1 MPPRLSGTSFIV
13 ENLSRQFSP
22 QEMVLAGQAWQVA
35 DEYQRDPHLPAIHY
49 LDKEW
54 TWPRRG
60 QSYIRWARWLTL
72 PALARRVERLA
83 RTERCDAI
91 LGIFPNEFF
100 LYAAFAAAR
109 RLCIPFYPYF
119 HNTYRENRRGLPL
132 RFANWFERHVC
143 KTAPLVFVVSAGM
156 QQYYQAR
163 YPGVRFETLL
173 HPFNEPLPEFTPPP
187 LPRASLS
194 LALLGTLNESNAD
207 AARRLAKIVNRRE
220 DCRLTTYSGT
230 DDWYFAKTGVC
241 GPRITH
247 SRVAY
252 DEVTATLQS
261 HDILLLPH
269 GLSGGWSDAEYAT
282 IFPTRTISYLLA
294 GRPILAH
301 TRSDCF
307 LTRWLREHDCA
318 EIVDRADERALSDAL
333 DRLRDDTPRR
343 EQLVRNACAAA
354 REFHAPVVA
363 AKLREIVTS
372 SGKRPEGQTR

>member
-1 MPPRLSGTSFIV
+1 
-13 ENLSRQFSP
+13 
-22 QEMVLAGQAWQVA
+22 
-35 DEYQRDPHLPAIHY
+35 
-49 LDKEW
+49 
-54 TWPRRG
+54 
-60 QSYIRWARWLTL
+60 
-72 PALARRVERLA
+72 
-83 RTERCDAI
+83 
-91 LGIFPNEFF
+91 
-100 LYAAFAAAR
+100 
-109 RLCIPFYPYF
+109 
-119 HNTYRENRRGLPL
+119 
-132 RFANWFERHVC
+132 
-143 KTAPLVFVVSAGM
+143 
-156 QQYYQAR
+156 
-163 YPGVRFETLL
+163 
-173 HPFNEPLPEFTPPP
+173 
-187 LPRASLS
+187 
-194 LALLGTLNESNAD
+194 
-207 AARRLAKIVNRRE
+207 LAKIVNRRE

-241 GPRITH
+241 GPRIAH

-354 REFHAPVVA
+354 RQFHAPVVA